1 MSFEEQP
8 EQQLVIRVDDDK
20 IAGAYANIAN
30 VWHSSYEF
38 TIDFGVMQPTRRN
51 DDGTLVN
58 EAYVTSRVRL
68 PIAVVYPLLRALS
81 DNIAVFEREYGPVPT
96 GTNVDLPP
104 DFRPPEAE

>member
-1 MSFEEQP
+1 MSDQQP
-8 EQQLVIRVDDDK
+8 EQQLVIRVDDDR

-30 VWHSSYEF
+30 VWHSPYEF
-38 TIDFGVMQPTRRN
+38 TIDFGVMQPSRQGE
-51 DDGTLVN
+51 DGTLVN

-96 GTNVDLPP
+96 GTNVELPP
-104 DFRPPEAE
+104 DFRPEEDS